1 MLSVNLSSKEFQK
14 ADSTEFKEL
23 QNRLRKVNLR
33 WEKATHALDNWRK
46 GLRQALLHCQVHT
59 TCSLYGKVFWRM
71 FLWDGCGERTKGQS
85 PTCLQ
90 NDCSQYG
97 TPISFHD
104 KLDLVG
110 FQGFGK
116 DIFELDNAL
125 FILWMYS
132 FNESLP
138 DYSLIVSSFSSGL
151 GLVFWKCCKNIFFS
165 LQTLTSSSRTSM
177 IRAKN

>member
-104 KLDLVG
+104 KPDLVG

-125 FILWMYS
+125 FIL
-132 FNESLP
+132 
-138 DYSLIVSSFSSGL
+138 
-151 GLVFWKCCKNIFFS
+151 
-165 LQTLTSSSRTSM
+165 
-177 IRAKN
+177 